1 MNTFLPSARKLRRL
15 CFYRCVSVHCPR
27 EGGWYPSMPCRWYPS
42 MPCSR
47 SLGGCVLSQHAL
59 QQVSRGG
66 AWSGGCLLLGWGGV
80 CSWVGEGLL
89 LGGGLVS
96 QHALR
101 QTPPGRDGYCC
112 GRYASHWNAFLFVTS
127 YVLKFLI
134 FLILLR
140 FTWLITFALEVAL
153 TSLSSGPYYFC
164 CH

>member
-1 MNTFLPSARKLRRL
+1 MNTFLPSATKLRRL

-27 EGGWYPSMPCRWYPS
+27 GWGGIPACLAAGLR
-42 MPCSR
+42 
-47 SLGGCVLSQHAL
+47 GGLLSQHAL
-59 QQVSRGG
+59 QQVSRGVPG
-66 AWSGGCLLLGWGGV
+66 LGGSARGEVSAPGGGLLLGWGG
-80 CSWVGEGLL
+80 SAP
-89 LGGGLVS
+89 GGLVS
-96 QHALR
+96 EHALR
-101 QTPPGRDGYCC
+101 QTPPPRRDGYCC